1 MNYTETIEYINSIT
15 WLGAKLGLDRIK
27 TLLSQIG
34 NPQDGLKF
42 IHIGGTNGK
51 GSVSAMLSLVL
62 ETSGYKVGLFT
73 SPYVNFFNERMQI
86 NNVPISDEELASI
99 ATSIRPYAEKLEDLP
114 TEFELNTA
122 IALKYFFDN
131 KCDIVILE
139 VGMGGE
145 LDSTNVISNN
155 ELAIITAIGLDHVK
169 ELGGTVEAIAK
180 TKAGI
185 IKAGSD
191 VLVYQQDN
199 KVEDIIKK
207 VCSDKNAKFYSPDFT
222 KIKPINLD
230 IMLQTFEYENKTYS
244 IPLIGTYQLFNAAM
258 VLKAIEILKQK
269 GWNICD
275 LAISQ
280 GLANTKWPGRFEVLR
295 KEPVF
300 IVDGAHNHHGI
311 RATAKSIKDHFKD
324 KKVIFLLGVMA
335 DKDIDNM
342 LSEIIP
348 LASEFI
354 AVAPDNQR
362 AMSSNALASLI
373 REKGVKVTPCSSIE
387 EGVKEAINRAGSE
400 GIVCAVGSLYMIG
413 DIRKC
418 IK

>member
-15 WLGAKLGLDRIK
+15 WLGAKLGLERIK
-27 TLLSQIG
+27 TLLGNIG

-51 GSVSAMLSLVL
+51 GSISAMLSSVL
-62 ETSGYKVGLFT
+62 EQSGYKVGLFT

-86 NNVPISDEELASI
+86 NNVPISDEELAKT
-99 ATSIRPYAEKLEDLP
+99 ATYIRPFAENLEDLP

-122 IALKYFFDN
+122 IALKYFLDN

-145 LDSTNVISNN
+145 LDSTNVIRNH

-169 ELGGTVEAIAK
+169 ELGGTIEAIAK

-185 IKAGSD
+185 IKENSD
-191 VLVYQQDN
+191 VLVYQQAEAIEN
-199 KVEDIIKK
+199 IFKK
-207 VCSDKNAKFYSPDFT
+207 VCEDKKSIYHSPDFT
-222 KIKPINLD
+222 KTIPIKLD
-230 IMLQTFEYENKTYS
+230 IMLQTFEYENKIYS
-244 IPLIGTYQLFNAAM
+244 IPLVGTYQIYNTTM
-258 VLKAIEILKQK
+258 VLKAIEILNNK
-269 GWNICD
+269 GWNISEK
-275 LAISQ
+275 ATSQ
-280 GLANTKWPGRFEVLR
+280 GLSSTKWPGRFEVLR
-295 KEPVF
+295 KDPVF

-311 RATAKSIKDHFKD
+311 KATAKSIRDHFKD
-324 KKVIFLLGVMA
+324 KKIIFLIGVMA

-342 LSEIIP
+342 LAEIIP
-348 LASEFI
+348 LAKEFI
-354 AVAPDNQR
+354 TVAPDNQR
-362 AMSSNALASLI
+362 AMPSSDLANLI
-373 REKGVKVTPCSSIE
+373 REKGVKATPCLSIE
-387 EGVKEAINRAGSE
+387 EGVMEAINRAGSE